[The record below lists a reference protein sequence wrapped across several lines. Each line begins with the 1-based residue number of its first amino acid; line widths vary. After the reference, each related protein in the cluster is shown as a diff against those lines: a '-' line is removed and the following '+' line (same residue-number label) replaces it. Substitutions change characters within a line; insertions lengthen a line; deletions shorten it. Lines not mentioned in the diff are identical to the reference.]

1 MYANNLI
8 PTITKPT
15 RPKTRTLIDN
25 IFTNNH
31 QDNQKQEKGIIYADL
46 SDHLPIYNISKNI
59 NIADN
64 TDCFVWKRKKDR
76 ASVQAFINTV
86 IGYNWSELL
95 SATDAQIAY
104 DLFHNKL
111 IECYENHLPVKMS
124 KLNKYK
130 ARLPWLNDTLKASIK
145 QKKKCSVY

>member
-25 IFTNNH
+25 IFTNNY
-31 QDNQKQEKGIIYADL
+31 QDYQKQERGIIYADL

-59 NIADN
+59 NIANN

-76 ASVQAFINTV
+76 ASVQAF
-86 IGYNWSELL
+86 Y
-95 SATDAQIAY
+95 
-104 DLFHNKL
+104 
-111 IECYENHLPVKMS
+111 
-124 KLNKYK
+124 
-130 ARLPWLNDTLKASIK
+130 
-145 QKKKCSVY
+145 

>member
-8 PTITKPT
+8 HSITKPT

-25 IFTNNH
+25 IFSNNY
-31 QDNQKQEKGIIYADL
+31 QDYQKQERGIIYADL

-76 ASVQAFINTV
+76 ASVQAF
-86 IGYNWSELL
+86 Y
-95 SATDAQIAY
+95 
-104 DLFHNKL
+104 
-111 IECYENHLPVKMS
+111 
-124 KLNKYK
+124 
-130 ARLPWLNDTLKASIK
+130 
-145 QKKKCSVY
+145 